1 MHVRSGGC
9 SVAAEERSQT
19 DLKTHLAHPARVYDY
34 WLGGK
39 DNYAA
44 DREVAEKIMAVA
56 PDIPRSARANRQF
69 LKRAVLLA
77 AERGIR
83 QFLDIGSGLPTVE
96 NTHEVAQWV
105 APDAHVAYVDND
117 PIVRAHGK
125 ALLADCSTRTVVQ
138 ADVREPEA
146 ILAHPD
152 VRRLIDFD
160 LPVAVLLLG
169 VLHFVSDEEDPYGIV
184 ARVRDAMAPGSYL
197 IFSHLT
203 GDADT
208 QTFEQTRAA
217 TDRRWNSIARTHEE
231 VTRFFAGFEI
241 LEPGIVPPDRW
252 RPAGAERME
261 RFWLW
266 AGVGVKGPETA

>member
-1 MHVRSGGC
+1 M
-9 SVAAEERSQT
+9 AAEERSQT

-44 DREVAEKIMAVA
+44 DREVAWKIMAIA
-56 PDIPRSARANRQF
+56 PDTPRSAQANRQF

-96 NTHEVAQWV
+96 NTHEVAQLV
-105 APDAHVAYVDND
+105 APDARVAYVDND

-125 ALLADCSTRTVVQ
+125 ALLADCTTRTVVQ

-152 VRRLIDFD
+152 VRKLIDFD
-160 LPVAVLLLG
+160 RPVAVLLLG

-184 ARVRDAMAPGSYL
+184 TRIREAMAPGSYL

-208 QTFEQTRAA
+208 QTFEQTREA
-217 TDRRWNSIARTHEE
+217 TDRRWRSIARTREE
-231 VTRFFAGFEI
+231 VERFFSGFEI

-252 RPAGAERME
+252 RPDGPERME

-266 AGVGVKGPETA
+266 AGVGVKGSEMA

>member
-1 MHVRSGGC
+1 
-9 SVAAEERSQT
+9 VAAEERSQT

-105 APDAHVAYVDND
+105 APDARVAYVDND

-125 ALLADCSTRTVVQ
+125 ALLADCTTRTVVQ
-138 ADVREPEA
+138 ADIREPEA
-146 ILAHPD
+146 VLTHPD
-152 VRRLIDFD
+152 VCKLIDFGR
-160 LPVAVLLLG
+160 PVAVLLLG
-169 VLHFVSDEEDPYGIV
+169 VLHFISDEEDPYGIV
-184 ARVRDAMAPGSYL
+184 ARVRQAMVPGSYL

-203 GDADT
+203 GDADM
-208 QTFEQTRAA
+208 QTFEQTRVA
-217 TDRRWNSIARTHEE
+217 TEGRWCSIARTREE
-231 VTRFFAGFEI
+231 ITRFFSGLKI
-241 LEPGIVPPDRW
+241 LEPGIVPPDLW
-252 RPAGAERME
+252 RPDGPERME

-266 AGVGVKGPETA
+266 AGVGVKGLEMADGTA